1 MCADDRI
8 IAKAQMNQSWY
19 DTHMKM
25 KRKRN
30 EIGVDKQTPIAT
42 DDENDTD
49 GITRLMGMFDV
60 PDLQD
65 RLFASQQELCAYHT
79 MLDEME
85 ELKAANKQLEC
96 EAAELLKERSSHK
109 QTLKKDA
116 YNAVERLENE
126 IVGLKMELAQ
136 SRAKE
141 DSHKF
146 KIQTLIS
153 EKLTL
158 EETAKYLRERARMY
172 AAKEINRDPIV
183 DEFQKHNIQ
192 TVDCEKRVSRKSSI
206 LLLLYTEAMRDCRQ
220 KLEMEVINAEC
231 RQSAAAVT
239 A

>member
-1 MCADDRI
+1 MCAEDRI
-8 IAKAQMNQSWY
+8 MAKAQMNQSWY

-60 PDLQD
+60 PDLRD

-116 YNAVERLENE
+116 HNAVQSLENE
-126 IVGLKMELAQ
+126 IVGLKIELAQ
-136 SRAKE
+136 SREKV
-141 DSHKF
+141 DSHVARMRPARIKM
-146 KIQTLIS
+146 KYLG
-153 EKLTL
+153 
-158 EETAKYLRERARMY
+158 EEVKALRERA
-172 AAKEINRDPIV
+172 D
-183 DEFQKHNIQ
+183 IQ
-192 TVDCEKRVSRKSSI
+192 QITNKRIEVPEKSSF
-206 LLLLYTEAMRDCRQ
+206 LSSFNRGAMRGICERLDYERIHAQ
-220 KLEMEVINAEC
+220 RSHSFTAV
-231 RQSAAAVT
+231 SA
-239 A
+239 

>member
-8 IAKAQMNQSWY
+8 MAKAQMNQSWY

-25 KRKRN
+25 KRNRN
-30 EIGVDKQTPIAT
+30 EIGIDKQTPIAT

-49 GITRLMGMFDV
+49 DITRLMGMFDV
-60 PDLQD
+60 PDLRD

-116 YNAVERLENE
+116 HNAVQSLENE

-136 SRAKE
+136 SREKE
-141 DSHKF
+141 DFHVARMRSALNEMK
-146 KIQTLIS
+146 S
-153 EKLTL
+153 L
-158 EETAKYLRERARMY
+158 EGEVKALRERA
-172 AAKEINRDPIV
+172 D
-183 DEFQKHNIQ
+183 IQ
-192 TVDCEKRVSRKSSI
+192 QITNKRIEVPEKSSF
-206 LLLLYTEAMRDCRQ
+206 LSSFNRGAMRGICERLDYERIHAQ
-220 KLEMEVINAEC
+220 RSHSFTAV
-231 RQSAAAVT
+231 SA
-239 A
+239 

>member
-1 MCADDRI
+1 MA
-8 IAKAQMNQSWY
+8 IAQTNQTWY
-19 DTHMKM
+19 DAYMKM
-25 KRKRN
+25 KMKN
-30 EIGVDKQTPIAT
+30 EESWFQKHSPKTIDDKQDE
-42 DDENDTD
+42 DDADEMLHAFDASELRS
-49 GITRLMGMFDV
+49 RLRGM
-60 PDLQD
+60 
-65 RLFASQQELCAYHT
+65 QQELCVYHS
-79 MLDEME
+79 MLDELE
-85 ELKAANKQLEC
+85 QLKAHNKELKR
-96 EAAELLKERSSHK
+96 EAAELVKERSLHK

-116 YNAVERLENE
+116 YNTVESLDNE